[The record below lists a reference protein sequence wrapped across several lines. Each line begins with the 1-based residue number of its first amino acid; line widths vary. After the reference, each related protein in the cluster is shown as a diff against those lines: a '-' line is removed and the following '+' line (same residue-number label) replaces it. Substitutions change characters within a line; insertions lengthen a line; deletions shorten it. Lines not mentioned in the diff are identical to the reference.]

1 MHTYVSTVTRP
12 DSAIPWPWNATKQ
25 YKKLHD
31 EFYTWLDEKFS
42 ADRISIEET
51 SLTFTLRVKFKT
63 QKELTAFIKLVNT
76 HHDAKL
82 AELPNLYLPRHLEY
96 YEAAVAYYNEFGFTW
111 QHFNE

>member
-12 DSAIPWPWNATKQ
+12 DSTIPWPWNATKQ

-42 ADRISIEET
+42 ADQIIIEET

-76 HHDAKL
+76 HYDPKL
-82 AELPNLYLPRHLEY
+82 AELPNQYVPQHITY
-96 YEAAVAYYNEFGFTW
+96 FEAAVAYYNEFGFTW